1 MVIKIILFLLL
12 FLHVLPEFILQDA
25 AETEQPVPLAD
36 EEEQEDLRQGEELLL
51 HTISGRRRMLG
62 LLQHYS

>member
-1 MVIKIILFLLL
+1 M